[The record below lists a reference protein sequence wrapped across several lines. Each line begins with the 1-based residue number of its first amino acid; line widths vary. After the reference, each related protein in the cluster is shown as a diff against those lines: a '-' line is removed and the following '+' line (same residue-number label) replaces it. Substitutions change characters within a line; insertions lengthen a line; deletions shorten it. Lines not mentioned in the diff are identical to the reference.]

1 MRWIVLLVA
10 FAAGGCAT
18 VGPEPSALL
27 RSGDPAVREC
37 AEWYRDL
44 DARVEAA
51 GVRDAQDA
59 RLAGFPY
66 LRASRLLASYRD
78 AAAAD
83 ERVLRELLARLQDLD
98 LRARR
103 IEAANLPGDAPGERD
118 LFGERMVVQ
127 RASACAAAM
136 READLAD
143 PAARA
148 ALLARLAVP
157 DDYSSAS
164 RVLGVYAL
172 SSIPFSEGVRRHQ
185 EEIRAA
191 YRRDLALPEGAS
203 LVRYAPP
210 GAAESLPRTLVASL
224 LSQASANPLGIPE
237 PGELP
242 LDALFEAYAPVFEI
256 EVSGDHDRFGALRWE
271 AGSRVPGVDAAD
283 LAVYRQLAW
292 TRYRGQVLPQLVY
305 TLWFPERPPASANDI
320 LAGRLDG
327 LTWRVTLAPDGE
339 PVLFDTMHP
348 CGCYHM
354 FYPTPRATPLPP
366 PEGAIEF
373 MFSPQSLG
381 RVAEGERVLL
391 RVAARTHYLER
402 VTVSRDAGSLV
413 RYAMRPYDDL
423 RSLPRP
429 EGGRAGVFGPDGLVA
444 GTERPERFL
453 FWPMGIPSAGAMR
466 QWGRHSTAFV
476 GRRHFDDAD
485 LVEKRFVLD
494 LR

>member
-1 MRWIVLLVA
+1 MRWLVVG
-10 FAAGGCAT
+10 AALAAAGCAT
-18 VGPEPSALL
+18 VGTEPSALL
-27 RSGDPAVREC
+27 SSEVKAVRDC

-44 DARVEAA
+44 DARVDAA

-66 LRASRLLASYRD
+66 LRASRLLASFRD
-78 AAAAD
+78 VAAGD
-83 ERVLRELLARLQDLD
+83 EQVLRAHGARMQDVD

-103 IEAANLPGDAPGERD
+103 VEAASLPGEAPGERD

-127 RASACAAAM
+127 RASGCAAAM
-136 READLAD
+136 READLSD

-148 ALLARLAVP
+148 ARLSRLVVP
-157 DDYSSAS
+157 DDSSSAS
-164 RVLGVYAL
+164 RVLGVDAL
-172 SSIPFSEGVRRHQ
+172 SSSPFGEGVRRHQ
-185 EEIRAA
+185 EEVRES
-191 YRRDLALPEGAS
+191 YRRELAVPPGAS
-203 LVRYAPP
+203 LVRYAPH
-210 GAAESLPRTLVASL
+210 GASPAPRAALAAMIAR
-224 LSQASANPLGIPE
+224 ASANPLGIPE
-237 PGELP
+237 FGDEQLS
-242 LDALFEAYAPVFEI
+242 ALFDAYAPVFEI
-256 EVSGDHDRFGALRWE
+256 EVAGDFDRFGALRWE
-271 AGSRVPGVDAAD
+271 AGSRVPGVNAAD

-320 LAGRLDG
+320 LAGKLDG

-339 PVLFDTMHP
+339 PILFDTMHP

-354 FYPTPRATPLPP
+354 FYPTPRAAPQPA

-373 MFSPQSLG
+373 MFSPQALG
-381 RVAEGERVLL
+381 RVAEGERVVL

-402 VTVSRDAGSLV
+402 VTVSRDAGSVV
-413 RYAMRPYDDL
+413 RYEMRPYDEL

-429 EGGRAGVFGPDGLVA
+429 EGGRASVFGPDGLVA

-485 LVEKRFVLD
+485 LVEKRFTLQ